1 MVVEWPLSEV
11 ERVSVPEGKLST
23 LRMGVS
29 QLDKSR
35 WFRAGSFFSLSV
47 RAVGPRAWVT
57 WTSLGWTSERN
68 QKRLTPIVGWN

>member
-1 MVVEWPLSEV
+1 MALVGSREGECAGGKVVDFTDGRFSARQIEMVPC
-11 ERVSVPEGKLST
+11 G
-23 LRMGVS
+23 
-29 QLDKSR
+29 Q
-35 WFRAGSFFSLSV
+35 FFSLSV